1 MKSSA
6 YLYSLLENEGIVRR
20 DLPVSSPAISLAPPV
35 ASEEFNAHEIRG
47 RVRAR
52 SWHFRE
58 ALKPP
63 KPQQPKLVSSSE
75 GKIKSMLLTIPV
87 GTTEG
92 DFEAIYKKLLE
103 TLPKDTSFLCLVNSG
118 SKAIVEDWLKTYDRD
133 KTTTVVEAPDY
144 VGFSIWAQDA
154 YAIATSS
161 DRKTYF
167 VEPLSF
173 LRYADAVVADYV
185 THATDI
191 KNFQVPLYFQGG
203 NILIGDDFWLIGID
217 YPTETL
223 GYINNAIF
231 PDNGETPEALVRR
244 LFQDNLDTS
253 RKLTYVGSPIP
264 VPSEDVVLTE
274 EDGQYFVDIVFQGN
288 KDGTAQPL
296 FHIDMFLT
304 LAGRDASGKYQIL
317 VGDPSMAPMP
327 QSAIA
332 PAYSMQNV
340 YDAIA
345 IFLKSTGFSV
355 IRNPLPLTFSKQ
367 AVKVEQLD
375 RPQDKKLY
383 EIYLKL
389 RAAELTEVEL
399 RNWYFATANN
409 ALVEITASSKR
420 VWLPTYGYEDYKYL
434 QASDRGNQKIWE
446 DLGFEVT
453 MLPNFHRLARGLGAV
468 HCIQKYIERG

>member
-1 MKSSA
+1 MEQSA
-6 YLYSLLENEGIVRR
+6 YLYSLLDNDGVVRR
-20 DLPVSSPAISLAPPV
+20 DLPAASPALSLAPPS
-35 ASEEFNAHEIRG
+35 ASAEFNAHEIRG
-47 RVRAR
+47 KVGAR
-52 SWHFRE
+52 SWPFRA
-58 ALKPP
+58 ALRPP
-63 KPQQPKLVSSSE
+63 KPHLPKLVSSSE

-103 TLPKDTSFLCLVNSG
+103 TLPKDTRFVCLVNSG
-118 SKAIVEDWLKTYDRD
+118 SKPIVEDWLKMYDRD
-133 KTTTVVEAPDY
+133 KTATVVEAPDY

-154 YAIATSS
+154 YAISTSS
-161 DRKTYF
+161 DQETYF

-173 LRYADAVVADYV
+173 LRYADAVIADYV

-217 YPTETL
+217 YPTKTL
-223 GYINNAIF
+223 EYVGDAIF
-231 PDNGETPEALVRR
+231 PDDGETPENLVQR
-244 LFQDNLDTS
+244 LFKDNLDGS
-253 RKLTYVGSPIP
+253 RNLIYVGSSIP
-264 VPSEDVVLTE
+264 VPAEDVVLVKE
-274 EDGQYFVDIVFQGN
+274 EGQYFVDIVFQGN
-288 KDGTAQPL
+288 RDGTAQPL

-304 LAGRDASGKYQIL
+304 LAGKDASGKYQIL

-327 QSAIA
+327 QSALA
-332 PAYSMQNV
+332 TAYSMQSV

-345 IFLKSTGFSV
+345 SFLKAQGFTV

-367 AVKVEQLD
+367 MRNVEELN
-375 RPQDKKLY
+375 RPQDKKLS

-389 RAAELTEVEL
+389 RALGITEVEL
-399 RNWYFATANN
+399 RSWYFATANN
-409 ALVEITASSKR
+409 ALVEITKSSKR

-434 QASDRGNQKIWE
+434 QDADKGNQKIWE

-468 HCIQKYIERG
+468 HCIQKYLERE